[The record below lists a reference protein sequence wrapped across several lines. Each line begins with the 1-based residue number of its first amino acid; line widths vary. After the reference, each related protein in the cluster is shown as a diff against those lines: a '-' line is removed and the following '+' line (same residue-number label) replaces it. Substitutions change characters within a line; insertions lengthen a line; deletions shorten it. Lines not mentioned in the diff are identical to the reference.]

1 MRSTADRHHQ
11 LRRVPHLGGLVTV
24 TPIRD
29 RSGEEGETFSVSW
42 HSPAG
47 DLRWLSPRIPSQE
60 SADVAALVLS
70 DFTGA
75 SKR

>member
-1 MRSTADRHHQ
+1 MSRLAERRQ
-11 LRRVPHLGGLVTV
+11 LVRLPHLGGLVSV

-29 RSGEEGETFSVSW
+29 RLGEGEAYSVSW

-60 SADVAALVLS
+60 GAEFAALVLS
-70 DFTGA
+70 NFTGA
-75 SKR
+75 STR